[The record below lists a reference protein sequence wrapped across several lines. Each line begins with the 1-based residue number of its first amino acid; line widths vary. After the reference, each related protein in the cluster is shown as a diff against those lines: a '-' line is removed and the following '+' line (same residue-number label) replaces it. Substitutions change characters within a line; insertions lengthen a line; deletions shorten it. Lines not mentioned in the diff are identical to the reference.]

1 MKWIIKEM
9 CNDHNTY
16 FSYLYIFQLAWRKP
30 FIFQTLTIWPNL
42 TQSLKYQKSTIF
54 SCSDIRFKSLGFV
67 IIAQLLMRDNNLYIF
82 FLFTFSIRMNQKV
95 IVFDCFRFYTKRN
108 YCKTL
113 IDRRNFSQLN
123 ILRFIRACRETIL
136 MGK

>member
-16 FSYLYIFQLAWRKP
+16 FSNLYIFQLAWRKP

-82 FLFTFSIRMNQKV
+82 CFVYFLYSHESESHCIRLFSLLHKKELLQNWSQKL
-95 IVFDCFRFYTKRN
+95 YPAK
-108 YCKTL
+108 
-113 IDRRNFSQLN
+113 